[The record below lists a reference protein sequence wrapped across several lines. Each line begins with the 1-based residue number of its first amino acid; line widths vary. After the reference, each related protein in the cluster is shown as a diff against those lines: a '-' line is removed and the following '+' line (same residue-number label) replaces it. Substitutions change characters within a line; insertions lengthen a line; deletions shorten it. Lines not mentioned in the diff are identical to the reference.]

1 MTDKNKYRNVSL
13 NHHTHDNVVKLGKY
27 KAKKLGL
34 KHLSIAATIE
44 STVQEAVEKLNG
56 KLSGKN

>member
-1 MTDKNKYRNVSL
+1 MTDKNKYRNVS
-13 NHHTHDNVVKLGKY
+13 
-27 KAKKLGL
+27 L